1 MCHQID
7 QNGIDFG
14 PKLSEIGSKLS
25 KDGLYLSIL
34 HPNAGIGFG
43 YETYEIKTKSGDT
56 YQGIVMS
63 KTETDV
69 ILKLPGGTVQNFK
82 TSSLSSVKQ
91 LPESLMPEGLADQM
105 STAELSN
112 LIEYLTTLKKK

>member
-1 MCHQID
+1 
-7 QNGIDFG
+7 
-14 PKLSEIGSKLS
+14 
-25 KDGLYLSIL
+25 
-34 HPNAGIGFG
+34 
-43 YETYEIKTKSGDT
+43 
-56 YQGIVMS
+56 
-63 KTETDV
+63 V

>member
-1 MCHQID
+1 
-7 QNGIDFG
+7 
-14 PKLSEIGSKLS
+14 
-25 KDGLYLSIL
+25 
-34 HPNAGIGFG
+34 
-43 YETYEIKTKSGDT
+43 
-56 YQGIVMS
+56 MS

-82 TSSLSSVKQ
+82 TSGLSAVKQ